1 MHCGIIQCQVQ
12 QAIRTD
18 AYVLLSI
25 MAIKRHSLD
34 VTKMHPVNSSQPTL
48 ESVFKVKE
56 AENVKN

>member
-1 MHCGIIQCQVQ
+1 MHYGIMQCQVQ

-34 VTKMHPVNSSQPTL
+34 VTKMPPVNSSQPTL
-48 ESVFKVKE
+48 ESILKVKE
-56 AENVKN
+56 VENVKN